1 MGEAAAH
8 AWRPHR
14 QQPSMLPS
22 LRQAADGSVLPSELE
37 ALEQQELAAVAVK
50 DYTLAAQLYAT
61 RMALTPRPLLQ
72 PADCAPAT
80 VEGQR
85 DFFLQHGVRLAL
97 PTDPLPYR
105 PTPLPTD
112 LPAPPRAA
120 SFAAL
125 HTPRP
130 SCAVLHR
137 GGRLGRR
144 GTTPRPGGVAQCS
157 AARRAAVGRGEPR
170 QQGRKG

>member
-1 MGEAAAH
+1 MPPTPSTHIMGEAAAH

-14 QQPSMLPS
+14 QQSTMLPC

-37 ALEQQELAAVAVK
+37 ALEQQELAASEAR

-105 PTPLPTD
+105 
-112 LPAPPRAA
+112 
-120 SFAAL
+120 
-125 HTPRP
+125 
-130 SCAVLHR
+130 
-137 GGRLGRR
+137 
-144 GTTPRPGGVAQCS
+144 
-157 AARRAAVGRGEPR
+157 
-170 QQGRKG
+170 QGRSHSAP

>member
-1 MGEAAAH
+1 MTNEFIELLPVAALSCPHSDPPPRAPRTHTMGEAAAH

-14 QQPSMLPS
+14 QQPSMLPC
-22 LRQAADGSVLPSELE
+22 LRQAADGSVLPSEL
-37 ALEQQELAAVAVK
+37 AGLEQQELAAVAVK

-105 PTPLPTD
+105 
-112 LPAPPRAA
+112 
-120 SFAAL
+120 
-125 HTPRP
+125 HTPSP
-130 SCAVLHR
+130 PH
-137 GGRLGRR
+137 
-144 GTTPRPGGVAQCS
+144 
-157 AARRAAVGRGEPR
+157 
-170 QQGRKG
+170 